1 MKKSR
6 KIKEER
12 REEKIWWLLNPKQL
26 QHQIDEYGYYFSMGN
41 YVLSLVISQAGIF
54 VCGMVF
60 SLRWYLT
67 AAVVVFWMILLP
79 GMILDGYKNM
89 YEHKKF
95 LEAADYMEQILY
107 SFKIEGK
114 ILASLRDTA
123 SLFTAGR
130 MCTAINETI
139 AYIEAG
145 GYEKDLYQE
154 AFAKIEKQYP
164 GRRMEAI
171 HNFLRLIERN
181 GGDYSNGINL
191 LLEDKALWVENVLLL
206 QEDKKRGRSR
216 VIMALAITMILAAV
230 FHGVYRSMP
239 EAYSIVNNSIT
250 QIGTTCYLMLNILVF
265 KKANR
270 ELAGSWLERESIS
283 DEKKVEYYWKI
294 VTEADNQKAWKKSLL
309 WAAPFFIAAIVCQ
322 LQGYS
327 YGTVASIAIGIFLGN
342 QHRIAYRIS
351 YNWLV
356 KEINLR
362 FPQWL
367 MEMALLLQGNN
378 VQVAIAKTVTN
389 APAVLQEELEL
400 MVKKLKA
407 QPEAMEPYM
416 EFLEMFRL
424 SYVQSAMKMLYAI
437 SESGTGDSQEQIQ
450 IMVRRNEKLLDQAE
464 KILNER
470 KLAGINAIGYFPQ
483 ITISF
488 QMMVN
493 MMVFMMVFLTKMSI

>member
-1 MKKSR
+1 MKKKR
-6 KIKEER
+6 KK
-12 REEKIWWLLNPKQL
+12 EKIWWLLNPKHL
-26 QHQIDEYGYYFSMGN
+26 QQQIDEYGYYFSMGN
-41 YVLSLVISQAGIF
+41 YVLSLVISLAVVF
-54 VCGMVF
+54 LCGTLF
-60 SLRWYLT
+60 SLYWYLT
-67 AAVVVFWMILLP
+67 ATVVVFWMILMP

-89 YEHKKF
+89 YEHKRF
-95 LEAADYMEQILY
+95 LEASDYMEQILY
-107 SFKIEGK
+107 SFKMEGK
-114 ILASLRDTA
+114 ILAALQDTA
-123 SLFTAGR
+123 TLFSAGQ
-130 MCTAINETI
+130 MSMAINETI
-139 AYIEAG
+139 AYIENG
-145 GYEKDLYQE
+145 VYEKDLYQE
-154 AFAKIEKQYP
+154 AFSKIETQYP
-164 GRRMEAI
+164 GRRIASV
-171 HNFLRLIERN
+171 HNFLRLIEKN

-216 VIMALAITMILAAV
+216 VIMALVITMILAAV

-239 EAYSIVNNSIT
+239 DTYSIVNSPVT
-250 QIGTTCYLMLNILVF
+250 QIGTTCYLMLNIF
-265 KKANR
+265 IFQKANK
-270 ELAGSWLERESIS
+270 ELAGSWLDRESVS
-283 DEKKVEYYWKI
+283 DEKKVTYYWKV
-294 VTEADNQKAWKKSLL
+294 VTEADSHKAWKKSL
-309 WAAPFFIAAIVCQ
+309 WCAGFFFGVAIVCW
-322 LQGYS
+322 LQGYF
-327 YGTVASIAIGIFLGN
+327 YGTIALIVIGIFGGN

-378 VQVAIAKTVTN
+378 VQVAITKTVSG
-389 APAVLQEELEL
+389 APTVLRGELET

-416 EFLEMFRL
+416 EFLEMFQL

-437 SESGTGDSQEQIQ
+437 SESGSGDSQEQIK

-464 KILNER
+464 KVLNER
-470 KLAGINAIGYFPQ
+470 KLAGINAIGYLPQ

-493 MMVFMMVFLTKMSI
+493 MMVFMMVFFAKMSI

>member
-1 MKKSR
+1 MKKRR
-6 KIKEER
+6 KAKEEKK
-12 REEKIWWLLNPKQL
+12 EEKIWWLLNPKHL
-26 QHQIDEYGYYFSMGN
+26 QQQIDEYGYYFSMGN
-41 YVLSLVISQAGIF
+41 YVLSLVVSLAGVFI
-54 VCGMVF
+54 CGTVF

-67 AAVVVFWMILLP
+67 AAVVVLWILLLP

-107 SFKIEGK
+107 SFKMEGK
-114 ILASLRDTA
+114 ILAALRDTA
-123 SLFTAGR
+123 NLFTAGR
-130 MCTAINETI
+130 MCTAIHETM

-145 GYEKDLYQE
+145 IYKKDLYQE
-154 AFAKIEKQYP
+154 AFSKIEMQYP
-164 GRRMEAI
+164 GRRMAAI

-181 GGDYSNGINL
+181 GGDYSNGIHL

-216 VIMALAITMILAAV
+216 VIMALVITMILAAV

-239 EAYSIVNNSIT
+239 ENYSIVNHPVT
-250 QIGTTCYLMLNILVF
+250 QIGTTCYLILNIF
-265 KKANR
+265 IFRKANR
-270 ELAGSWLERESIS
+270 ELAGSWLERESTS
-283 DEKKVEYYWKI
+283 DEKKVTYYWKV
-294 VTEADNQKAWKKSLL
+294 VTEEDSRTAWKKSLL
-309 WAAPFFIAAIVCQ
+309 WAVPFFIAALFCQ
-322 LQGYS
+322 LRGYF
-327 YGTVASIAIGIFLGN
+327 YVTVVLIAMGIFLGN
-342 QHRIAYRIS
+342 QHRIGYRIS

-378 VQVAIAKTVTN
+378 VQVAIAKSVSGAPTV
-389 APAVLQEELEL
+389 LREELEAL
-400 MVKKLKA
+400 VKKLKA

-450 IMVRRNEKLLDQAE
+450 IMIRRNEKLLDQAE

-470 KLAGINAIGYFPQ
+470 KLAGINSIGYLPQ

-493 MMVFMMVFLTKMSI
+493 MAVFMMIFLTRMSI

>member
-1 MKKSR
+1 MKKRR
-6 KIKEER
+6 KK
-12 REEKIWWLLNPKQL
+12 EKIWWLLNPKQL
-26 QHQIDEYGYYFSMGN
+26 QQQIDEYGYYFSMGN
-41 YVLSLVISQAGIF
+41 YVLSLVISLAGIF

-67 AAVVVFWMILLP
+67 VAVVVLWMILLP

-107 SFKIEGK
+107 SFKMEGK
-114 ILASLRDTA
+114 ILAALRDTA

-130 MCTAINETI
+130 MYMAINETI
-139 AYIEAG
+139 VYIENG
-145 GYEKDLYQE
+145 VYEKDLYQE
-154 AFAKIEKQYP
+154 AFSKLEMQYP
-164 GRRMEAI
+164 GRRMAAI
-171 HNFLRLIERN
+171 HNFLRLIEKN

-216 VIMALAITMILAAV
+216 VIMALVITMILAAV

-239 EAYSIVNNSIT
+239 ESYSIVNNPVT

-265 KKANR
+265 RKANR
-270 ELAGSWLERESIS
+270 ELAGSWLERETAS
-283 DEKKVEYYWKI
+283 DEKKVMYYWKV
-294 VTEADNQKAWKKSLL
+294 VTEAERQKAWKKSLL
-309 WAAPFFIAAIVCQ
+309 WAVPFFGAAIFCQ

-327 YGTVASIAIGIFLGN
+327 YGTIVLIAIGIFLGN

-378 VQVAIAKTVTN
+378 VQVAIAKTVSG
-389 APAVLQEELEL
+389 APTVLQEELETL
-400 MVKKLKA
+400 VRKLKA

-416 EFLEMFRL
+416 EFLEMFQL

-470 KLAGINAIGYFPQ
+470 KLAGINAIGYLPQ

-493 MMVFMMVFLTKMSI
+493 MMVFMMIFLTKMSI

>member
-1 MKKSR
+1 MKKRR
-6 KIKEER
+6 KK
-12 REEKIWWLLNPKQL
+12 EKIWWLLNPRHL
-26 QHQIDEYGYYFSMGN
+26 QQQIDEYGYYFSMGN
-41 YVLSLVISQAGIF
+41 YVLSLVISFAGVF

-60 SLRWYLT
+60 SLRWYLA
-67 AAVVVFWMILLP
+67 AAVIVFWMILLP

-107 SFKIEGK
+107 SFKMEGK

-123 SLFTAGR
+123 RLFSAGR
-130 MCTAINETI
+130 MHLAINETI
-139 AYIEAG
+139 AYIENG
-145 GYEKDLYQE
+145 VYERDLYQE
-154 AFAKIEKQYP
+154 AFARIEMQYP
-164 GRRMEAI
+164 GRRMAAI
-171 HNFLRLIERN
+171 HKFLCLIEKN

-206 QEDKKRGRSR
+206 QEEKKRGRTR
-216 VIMALAITMILAAV
+216 VIIALVITMILAAV

-239 EAYSIVNNSIT
+239 KNYAIVNNPVT
-250 QIGTTCYLMLNILVF
+250 QIGTTMYLMLNILVF
-265 KKANR
+265 RKANR
-270 ELAGSWLERESIS
+270 ELAGSWLERESVS
-283 DEKKVEYYWKI
+283 DEEKAAYYWKI
-294 VTEADNQKAWKKSLL
+294 VTEEDNRRDWKKSLL
-309 WAAPFFIAAIVCQ
+309 WAVPFFLGACFCQWKGHIYGAITLIV
-322 LQGYS
+322 
-327 YGTVASIAIGIFLGN
+327 IGIFLEN

-378 VQVAIAKTVTN
+378 VQVAIAKTVSG
-389 APAVLQEELEL
+389 APAVLQQELEE
-400 MVKKLKA
+400 MVKKLKE
-407 QPEAMEPYM
+407 QPESMKPYM
-416 EFLEMFRL
+416 EFLEQFQL

-470 KLAGINAIGYFPQ
+470 KLAGINAVGYFPQ

-488 QMMVN
+488 QMMIN
-493 MMVFMMVFLTKMSI
+493 MMVFMIVFFTKMSV